1 MHPYIPVEMFI
12 EWPEGIVDLVI
23 ITKEFIEEYCI
34 LLGESIYGNVDAAL
48 LWLRLLDKYLI
59 KECDM
64 TRIQADYLIFYKKYD
79 RGKLKI
85 VMSINVDYIFMTGR
99 LETLGNIL
107 GDILQLSYALEN
119 SQVKGLYKEQTE
131 DRRE

>member
-1 MHPYIPVEMFI
+1 MFHKEEGWVSELYDVEAAFMHPYIPVEMFI

-64 TRIQADYLIFYKKYD
+64 KRIQAD
-79 RGKLKI
+79 
-85 VMSINVDYIFMTGR
+85 
-99 LETLGNIL
+99 
-107 GDILQLSYALEN
+107 
-119 SQVKGLYKEQTE
+119 
-131 DRRE
+131 